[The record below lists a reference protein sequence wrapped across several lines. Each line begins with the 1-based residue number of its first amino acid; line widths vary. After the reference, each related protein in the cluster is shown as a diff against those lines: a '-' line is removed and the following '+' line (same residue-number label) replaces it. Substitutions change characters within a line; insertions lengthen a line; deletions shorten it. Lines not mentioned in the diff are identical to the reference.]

1 MNTPIKVLLVDDHN
15 MIREGLKS
23 FLDKEHFDIIGEAV
37 NGVEALLLL
46 EKHKV
51 DVVITD
57 IMMPEKDGITL
68 CKEITAQY
76 PSIHV
81 LALTMMNESY
91 NIKKMLSAGAKG
103 YILKDCTQ
111 DELRKAIKSVANGEN
126 YYSSEVTSIIMQ
138 GLSSQP
144 AVKKRVLTEIP
155 LTEREMEVLH
165 LICKEFSNIE
175 IGEKLFISP
184 RTVETHKR
192 NLVEK
197 TGAKNVAGLVL
208 YAIERN
214 LFTDL

>member
-91 NIKKMLSAGAKG
+91 NIKKMLNAGAKG

-111 DELRKAIKSVANGEN
+111 DELRKAITSVAAGEN